1 MIIVVTHF
9 WVPTHKRRKYKKKI
23 KNIYSKEN
31 KKNNSSEKRMSE
43 SPENSQKLKFDSI
56 CFIDERPVDK
66 KNSI

>member
-1 MIIVVTHF
+1 
-9 WVPTHKRRKYKKKI
+9 
-23 KNIYSKEN
+23 
-31 KKNNSSEKRMSE
+31 MSE